1 VEDAVAYATIRHYRM
16 YYEDQGQGEPVVFL
30 HGGMATSADFAPLF
44 PTYAAR
50 YRVLANDRWGYG
62 RSGRRDGFEPGY
74 LWQDTADT
82 ATWLDGLGVG
92 RVHVIGHSDGGSLG
106 LLLAITRPDLVRS
119 LVAVAAH
126 THSEPR
132 TLEGLQRLQELLRT
146 SPGYRAALDRHLGPG
161 GAAMAEVWYAHWLDP
176 TRVTL
181 DIRGE
186 VSRIRCPTL
195 VIQGEEDEFAT
206 PAHAENLARAIPG
219 AELWLIPHCRH
230 SPHHEVREAFNE
242 RVLGFLGRQSG
253 RGA

>member
-1 VEDAVAYATIRHYRM
+1 MPYATIRGYQM
-16 YYEDQGQGEPVVFL
+16 YYEDHGQGDPLLFL
-30 HGGMATSADFAPLF
+30 HGGLATSADFAAAI
-44 PTYAAR
+44 PTYAQH
-50 YRVLANDRWGYG
+50 YRVLANDRRGYG

-82 ATWLDGLGVG
+82 AAWLDGLGLS
-92 RVHVIGHSDGGSLG
+92 RLHVVGHSDGGSAG

-132 TLEGLQRLQELLRT
+132 TLAGLRHLQRLLQT

-176 TRVTL
+176 TQVTL
-181 DIRGE
+181 DIRAE

-195 VIQGEEDEFAT
+195 VIQGEDDEFAT
-206 PAHAENLARAIPG
+206 PAHAEGLAAAIPG
-219 AELWLIPHCRH
+219 AELWLIPGCRH
-230 SPHHEVREAFNE
+230 SPHHECREEFDRRLLE
-242 RVLGFLGRQSG
+242 FLGRQ
-253 RGA
+253 A